1 MSDVTCAACGSAQS
15 SGSAFCAVCGQPFP
29 RTGRPVA
36 ERATGPVG
44 SVQAVAARSGT
55 DLPYAAAPHSAP
67 DTTTE
72 PEVYAA
78 TQKAFGPAV
87 AAPSP
92 SSLESAPFAGRGRR
106 FLAYVV
112 DVAVP
117 GLVALVVVVA
127 GLAIV
132 GTPLGSVQVVT
143 QDEAAALL
151 GKMLVVYVVA
161 AVLALAWWVG
171 VWFWEGSTGKT
182 LGNLLT
188 GIRTVDAGTREPIGF
203 GRAALRWII
212 VGVVPAGGILVVLLS
227 PGFDSSGRSQGWH
240 DKAGRSLVLDV
251 RGVAPASSSSSGYE
265 GVSSLMAG
273 APAGAGHGAVGAYA
287 PTTPPGYAAAP
298 AQPGYAPA
306 PAQAGYAPY
315 PPAPVGGPGPA
326 APAGPAGPGAFAPS
340 APAPAG
346 PAPAAP
352 VPDPWAFPSSA
363 APAGDG
369 LITGVPGVG
378 SGSAPAAPPVPAT
391 PAPAAAPATGPAAVT
406 PGPVATPAAAAP
418 APAPTPEP
426 AEAEWD
432 STRMTARD
440 VRAMDPAP
448 DVSVV
453 IELESGE
460 RRAVDRPTL
469 LGRNPQ
475 APDDGPWNLVAVD
488 DPTRSV
494 SKTHAELRADPS
506 GLWLTD
512 RGSTNGTVVSV
523 PGAPPRVAEPGTRV
537 RVPVGAT
544 IHVGDRR
551 IVVHPGAA

>member
-1 MSDVTCAACGSAQS
+1 MSDVTCAACGSVQS
-15 SGSAFCAVCGQPFP
+15 AGAAFCAVCGQPFP

-36 ERATGPVG
+36 QPPAGPVG
-44 SVQAVAARSGT
+44 GVQAVAGRGGAAV
-55 DLPYAAAPHSAP
+55 PYAAVPQSAP

-78 TQKAFGPAV
+78 TQKAFGPAPV
-87 AAPSP
+87 APAAGSLDGAPS
-92 SSLESAPFAGRGRR
+92 AGVGRR
-106 FLAYVV
+106 FVAYLV

-117 GLVALVVVVA
+117 AVVALVVLLA
-127 GLAIV
+127 GTAIV
-132 GTPLGSVQVVT
+132 GAPLGSAQAVT
-143 QDEAAALL
+143 QEEAAAIL
-151 GKMLVVYVVA
+151 GKLLVVYVLA

-188 GIRTVDAGTREPIGF
+188 GIRTVDAASRGPVGF

-251 RGVAPASSSSSGYE
+251 RGVAPAASRNE
-265 GVSSLMAG
+265 GVASLVPG
-273 APAGAGHGAVGAYA
+273 APSQPAY
-287 PTTPPGYAAAP
+287 TTGQAAAYP
-298 AQPGYAPA
+298 APA
-306 PAQAGYAPY
+306 PYA
-315 PPAPVGGPGPA
+315 PA
-326 APAGPAGPGAFAPS
+326 APAGPGPATPPPS
-340 APAPAG
+340 APAAFAPPAPAQPAPAPATPVPG

-352 VPDPWAFPSSA
+352 SAPESDPWAFPSTP
-363 APAGDG
+363 APASGG

-378 SGSAPAAPPVPAT
+378 GGAPSAPSAPAPAPAT
-391 PAPAAAPATGPAAVT
+391 PAPAVVPPTAAPA
-406 PGPVATPAAAAP
+406 AP
-418 APAPTPEP
+418 MAEP
-426 AEAEWD
+426 DEAEWD
-432 STRMTARD
+432 STRLTARD

-448 DVSVV
+448 DVAVV

-460 RRAVDRPTL
+460 RRPVDRPTL

-494 SKTHAELRADPS
+494 SKTHAELRVDPS

-523 PGAPPRVAEPGTRV
+523 PGAPPRVAEPGARV

-551 IVVHPGAA
+551 IVVHPGAS

>member
-36 ERATGPVG
+36 EPAAGPVG
-44 SVQAVAARSGT
+44 SVQAVAARAGA
-55 DLPYAAAPHSAP
+55 DLPYASASHSAP

-87 AAPSP
+87 VAPS
-92 SSLESAPFAGRGRR
+92 SSLATAPFAGKGRR

-127 GLAIV
+127 GLAMV

-212 VGVVPAGGILVVLLS
+212 VGVVPAGGIIVVLLS

-240 DKAGRSLVLDV
+240 DKAGRSLVVDV
-251 RGVAPASSSSSGYE
+251 RGIAPASSAPSGYD
-265 GVSSLMAG
+265 GVASLVAG
-273 APAGAGHGAVGAYA
+273 APAGTGYGAAGGYA
-287 PTTPPGYAAAP
+287 P
-298 AQPGYAPA
+298 QPGYAPA

-315 PPAPVGGPGPA
+315 PSAPVGGQGAAAPA
-326 APAGPAGPGAFAPS
+326 APAAPGAFAPA
-340 APAPAG
+340 APSPS
-346 PAPAAP
+346 AP
-352 VPDPWAFPSSA
+352 VPDPWAFPSPAS
-363 APAGDG
+363 PAGGG

-378 SGSAPAAPPVPAT
+378 GGPAPAVAPSAPSAPAAPVPPAT
-391 PAPAAAPATGPAAVT
+391 PAP
-406 PGPVATPAAAAP
+406 VARPAAAVP
-418 APAPTPEP
+418 AAAPTPEP

-551 IVVHPGAA
+551 IVVHPGVA

>member
-15 SGSAFCAVCGQPFP
+15 AGSAFCAVCGQPFP

-36 ERATGPVG
+36 APPTGPLG
-44 SVQAVAARSGT
+44 GVQAVAARAGS
-55 DLPYAAAPHSAP
+55 DLPYAAPAHTAP

-78 TQKAFGPAV
+78 TQKAFGQPAS
-87 AAPSP
+87 PP
-92 SSLESAPFAGRGRR
+92 SSSLASAPFAGRGRR
-106 FLAYVV
+106 FLAYVI
-112 DVAVP
+112 DAAVP
-117 GLVALVVVVA
+117 GLLALVVVVA

-132 GTPLGSVQVVT
+132 GAPLGDVQVVT
-143 QDEAAALL
+143 QDEAAALI

-161 AVLALAWWVG
+161 GVLALAWWVG

-182 LGNLLT
+182 LGNLAT
-188 GIRTVDAGTREPIGF
+188 GIRTVDAATRGPVGF

-240 DKAGRSLVLDV
+240 DKAGRSLVVDV
-251 RGVAPASSSSSGYE
+251 RGITAAPSADAGVA
-265 GVSSLMAG
+265 SLLPG
-273 APAGAGHGAVGAYA
+273 APAPTGHAGRYPAA
-287 PTTPPGYAAAP
+287 PSQPGYAP

-306 PAQAGYAPY
+306 AAQAGYAPY
-315 PPAPVGGPGPA
+315 PPAGPVAPGPA
-326 APAGPAGPGAFAPS
+326 APPVPGAPASFAPPTPVPTS
-340 APAPAG
+340 APS
-346 PAPAAP
+346 
-352 VPDPWAFPSSA
+352 VPDPWAFPSSP

-369 LITGVPGVG
+369 LITGVPGAGGAPAPAV
-378 SGSAPAAPPVPAT
+378 APAAP
-391 PAPAAAPATGPAAVT
+391 AP
-406 PGPVATPAAAAP
+406 AAP
-418 APAPTPEP
+418 APAPAPAPVPATAPPAAEP
-426 AEAEWD
+426 AEPEWD

-448 DVSVV
+448 DVAVV
-453 IELESGE
+453 LELESGE

-475 APDDGPWNLVAVD
+475 APDDGPWILVAVD

-494 SKTHAELRADPS
+494 SKTHAELRVDPS

-523 PGAPPRVAEPGTRV
+523 PGAPPRVAEAGARV

-551 IVVHPGAA
+551 IVVHPGAS

>member
-36 ERATGPVG
+36 EPAAGPVG
-44 SVQAVAARSGT
+44 SVQAVAARVAS

-92 SSLESAPFAGRGRR
+92 SSLATAPFAGRGRR

-188 GIRTVDAGTREPIGF
+188 GIRTVDACTREPIGF

-251 RGVAPASSSSSGYE
+251 RGVAPTSSSSSGYE

-273 APAGAGHGAVGAYA
+273 APTGAGHGAAGAYA
-287 PTTPPGYAAAP
+287 PTPQPGYTPAP

-315 PPAPVGGPGPA
+315 PPTPVGGPGPA
-326 APAGPAGPGAFAPS
+326 APAAPAGPGAFAPS

-352 VPDPWAFPSSA
+352 VPDPWAFPSSP

-378 SGSAPAAPPVPAT
+378 SGPAPAAPPVPAT
-391 PAPAAAPATGPAAVT
+391 PAPVARPAAVT

-523 PGAPPRVAEPGTRV
+523 PGSPPRVAEPGTRV

>member
-36 ERATGPVG
+36 EPAAGPVG
-44 SVQAVAARSGT
+44 SVQAVAARAGS

-78 TQKAFGPAV
+78 TQKAFGRPV
-87 AAPSP
+87 PVP
-92 SSLESAPFAGRGRR
+92 SSSFASAPFAGRGRR

-127 GLAIV
+127 GLAMV
-132 GTPLGSVQVVT
+132 GAPLGSVQVVT
-143 QDEAAALL
+143 QDEAAALI

-161 AVLALAWWVG
+161 GVLALAWWVG

-188 GIRTVDAGTREPIGF
+188 GIRTVDAATREPIGF

-251 RGVAPASSSSSGYE
+251 RGVGPALSGYE
-265 GVSSLMAG
+265 GVASLVAG
-273 APAGAGHGAVGAYA
+273 APGDGVHGPADGY
-287 PTTPPGYAAAP
+287 PPP
-298 AQPGYAPA
+298 PRQGYAPSS
-306 PAQAGYAPY
+306 AQSGYAPY
-315 PPAPVGGPGPA
+315 PSGPVGQAPAAAVPSAQGAFAPPAPA
-326 APAGPAGPGAFAPS
+326 APAPSVPAS
-340 APAPAG
+340 AT
-346 PAPAAP
+346 P
-352 VPDPWAFPSSA
+352 VPDPWAFPSSTP
-363 APAGDG
+363 APTSDG

-378 SGSAPAAPPVPAT
+378 GDPT
-391 PAPAAAPATGPAAVT
+391 PAAAPA
-406 PGPVATPAAAAP
+406 AP
-418 APAPTPEP
+418 APAAPVPAAPVPAAPPPAVSHAAPAPEP

-453 IELESGE
+453 LELESGE
-460 RRAVDRPTL
+460 RRVVDRPTL

-506 GLWLTD
+506 GLWLVD

-551 IVVHPGAA
+551 IVVHAGAA

>member
-36 ERATGPVG
+36 EPAAGPVG
-44 SVQAVAARSGT
+44 SVQAVAARAGS
-55 DLPYAAAPHSAP
+55 DVPYAAAPQSAP

-78 TQKAFGPAV
+78 TQKAFGQPAP
-87 AAPSP
+87 APS
-92 SSLESAPFAGRGRR
+92 SSLASAPFAGRGRR

-132 GTPLGSVQVVT
+132 GAPLGSVQVVT
-143 QDEAAALL
+143 QDEAAALI
-151 GKMLVVYVVA
+151 GKMLVVYVAA

-212 VGVVPAGGILVVLLS
+212 VGIVPAGGILVVLLS

-251 RGVAPASSSSSGYE
+251 RGVAPASSSPAGYE
-265 GVSSLMAG
+265 GVASLVAG
-273 APAGAGHGAVGAYA
+273 APAGAGYGAGYA
-287 PTTPPGYAAAP
+287 PAP
-298 AQPGYAPA
+298 QPGYAPA

-315 PPAPVGGPGPA
+315 PPAPVGGQGAATPA
-326 APAGPAGPGAFAPS
+326 APAAPGAFAPA
-340 APAPAG
+340 APAA
-346 PAPAAP
+346 AAP
-352 VPDPWAFPSSA
+352 VPDPWAFPSPA

-378 SGSAPAAPPVPAT
+378 GGPAPVAAPAPSAPAAPVPAT
-391 PAPAAAPATGPAAVT
+391 RSAPPAPAARPATAPAAL
-406 PGPVATPAAAAP
+406 
-418 APAPTPEP
+418 TPEP
-426 AEAEWD
+426 TEAEWD

-440 VRAMDPAP
+440 VRAVDPAP